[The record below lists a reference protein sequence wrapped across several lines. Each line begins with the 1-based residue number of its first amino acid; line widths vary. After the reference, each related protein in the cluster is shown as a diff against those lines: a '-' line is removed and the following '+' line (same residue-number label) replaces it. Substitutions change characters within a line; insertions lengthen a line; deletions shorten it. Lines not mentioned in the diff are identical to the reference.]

1 MPAEPTFYTPIV
13 LLVILAAASW
23 TDIARHRIPNLLSM
37 GGAFVGL
44 GLQAGTLGLGGLWDG
59 LGGLGVGLGLF
70 LPFYIIGGMGA
81 GDVKLMAAA
90 GSFLRPYDTLMAVA
104 ASLIAGGVIA
114 LGVMIARG
122 GLLPWL
128 RRQALTLKCLLVT
141 AKLCYIPPAQDEPA
155 ATRFP
160 YAIAIAAGTLAALWW
175 LGRLE
180 PFTTLIRNF

>member
-1 MPAEPTFYTPIV
+1 MPAETTYYPAIV
-13 LLVILAAASW
+13 LLLVLAAASW
-23 TDIARHRIPNLLSM
+23 TDIARHRIPNLLSL
-37 GGAFVGL
+37 GGAFLGL
-44 GLQAGTLGLGGLWDG
+44 ALQAGTLGLGGLWDG

-114 LGVMIARG
+114 LVVLIARG

-128 RRQALTLKCLLVT
+128 RRQALTLKYLLVT
-141 AKLCYIPPAQDEPA
+141 AKLSYITPVQDEPA

-160 YAIAIAAGTLAALWW
+160 YAIAIAVGTVTALWW

>member
-13 LLVILAAASW
+13 LLVILVTASG

-37 GGAFVGL
+37 GGAFLGL
-44 GLQAGTLGLGGLWDG
+44 GLQAGTLGLDGLWDG

-70 LPFYIIGGMGA
+70 LPFYIGGGMGA
-81 GDVKLMAAA
+81 GDVKLMAAV
-90 GSFLRPYDTLMAVA
+90 GSFLRPYDTLTAVA

-114 LGVMIARG
+114 LVVLIARG

-128 RRQALTLKCLLVT
+128 RRQALTLKYLLVT
-141 AKLCYIPPAQDEPA
+141 RKLSYVPPVQDDPA

-160 YAIAIAAGTLAALWW
+160 YAVAIAAGTFAALWW

-180 PFTTLIRNF
+180 PFITLIRNF